1 MKTLFLH
8 YVCECRHQ
16 VKTAL
21 VFSPAEW
28 PDSPHAFSSLFTPSP
43 SPPTSSLCPAQR
55 VEPAQHHQRNITS
68 LSSQPQV
75 NSD

>member
-21 VFSPAEW
+21 VFSPSEW
-28 PDSPHAFSSLFTPSP
+28 PDSPHAFSSLFTPPLSTHFLP
-43 SPPTSSLCPAQR
+43 LPRTACGTSPTSPEKHYLFI
-55 VEPAQHHQRNITS
+55 ITAA
-68 LSSQPQV
+68 SQQ
-75 NSD
+75 